1 MRLGAV
7 AVLLAALLLSAC
19 RDGGET
25 RYRHDFADGHGGWG
39 TSRTLLTA
47 ADLPASYRTCWV
59 SWLSLYACNIDAPVQ
74 NGRMQLTSPWW
85 LDPNH
90 APPGAGYLSLITW
103 VYLDGPAGSS
113 TFGKPT
119 LDLTGTTLEVALR
132 APDLELAG
140 GRLMFFFNTSM
151 PGGKYA
157 NYAYSRTP
165 IDAKLRPGDRDLTL
179 VEIKL
184 SSDADAWTC
193 LGTSD
198 VKSDL
203 YACVDVTQ
211 AMRAIDNA
219 FGFMILPVSD
229 SPLPEDQPS
238 GHIEIQSVELVRR

>member
-113 TFGKPT
+113 DR
-119 LDLTGTTLEVALR
+119 LDPLRALVTAGWQLVDQQRQPAGVRAAGPAAATTLA
-132 APDLELAG
+132 ELG
-140 GRLMFFFNTSM
+140 
-151 PGGKYA
+151 
-157 NYAYSRTP
+157 
-165 IDAKLRPGDRDLTL
+165 
-179 VEIKL
+179 
-184 SSDADAWTC
+184 
-193 LGTSD
+193 
-198 VKSDL
+198 
-203 YACVDVTQ
+203 
-211 AMRAIDNA
+211 
-219 FGFMILPVSD
+219 LPA
-229 SPLPEDQPS
+229 
-238 GHIEIQSVELVRR
+238 